1 MVHIQSWRANVRDPL
16 AEKMLGAG
24 GSHALEVVTI
34 AGRPQQVFK
43 GAARNLAGLYRQ
55 AMQHGDRTMVVQD
68 GASLTYAQGFAQAA
82 ALADALR
89 SQYGVGVGTKVAVV
103 MGNRSEWIISVL
115 AITAVGGVA
124 ALVNSRGVAAEMLR
138 AIETAQCTLA
148 IMDVERADII
158 AAAMPEPAWPCII
171 VGASSMAPS
180 FQGRGWGGGGLEGAS
195 SPDCAQTDKPHPNPS
210 PEGEGLDWP
219 ARFETLSTPQ
229 PGLEFRADEMDPEEG
244 GIVLF
249 TSGTTGFP
257 KAALLS
263 QGALAH
269 SVSIAAF
276 MGLVQDVRYEEENGV
291 TLPPERRSMATPA
304 VILGPMFH
312 LSGIMPIFRA
322 ISLGTTIHIMTKW
335 SADIA
340 FDMIESI
347 GMSRLSFVPAMLWDM
362 LRSPRATPELLAKVA
377 YMANGAAALNPTL
390 LAEIRERM
398 PHCLLS
404 NTYGQTETTAWTCSI
419 SGAAYLANPGSCGWA
434 APSIQVR
441 VRRDDGSQADIG
453 EAGELWVSSAGLMTE
468 YLGDAKATAETL
480 QDGWLASG
488 DVAIVDEQGLITI
501 VDRKK
506 NMVISGG
513 ENIYCAEVE
522 RVLAD
527 HPAVRDCI
535 AYGKP
540 DERLG
545 ERLIARV
552 VVAADSAVHEDEIK
566 AHCRAHLAIYKV
578 PRVVI
583 LTSEPLPRTASG
595 KVDRG
600 KVLKEAL

>member
-1 MVHIQSWRANVRDPL
+1 MQIKKWRNNIRDPL
-16 AEKMLGAG
+16 AEWMLGPGGTHTLESATVAG
-24 GSHALEVVTI
+24 YE
-34 AGRPQQVFK
+34 QQVFT
-43 GAARNLAGLYRQ
+43 GAPRNLAGLYRQ
-55 AMQHGDRTMVVQD
+55 AMHFGDRIMVVQD
-68 GASLTYAQGFAQAA
+68 GQSLTYAEVFAKAA

-89 SQYGVGVGTKVAVV
+89 NRFGVRAGTKVAVV
-103 MGNRSEWIISVL
+103 MSNRIEWIISVL

-124 ALVNSRGVAAEMLR
+124 ALVNSRGVAEEMLR
-138 AIETAQCTLA
+138 AIETAQCELA
-148 IMDVERADII
+148 IIDAERAAII
-158 AAAMPEPAWPCII
+158 ASEEPDPVWPRII
-171 VGASSMAPS
+171 VGASLLRISRDADYSELTAP
-180 FQGRGWGGGGLEGAS
+180 
-195 SPDCAQTDKPHPNPS
+195 CADM
-210 PEGEGLDWP
+210 
-219 ARFETLSTPQ
+219 
-229 PGLEFRADEMDPEEG
+229 EFLPDEMGTEEG

-263 QGALAH
+263 HGALAH
-269 SVSIAAF
+269 SVALACF
-276 MGLVQDVRYEEENGV
+276 MGLVQDSRYKEETGLN
-291 TLPPERRSMATPA
+291 LPEERRSMATPA

-322 ISLGTTIHIMTKW
+322 ISLGTTIHIMSKW
-335 SADIA
+335 SVDIA
-340 FDMIESI
+340 FDMIETV

-362 LRSPRATPELLAKVA
+362 LRSPRATPETLAKVA

-390 LAEIRERM
+390 LAEIRTRM
-398 PHCLLS
+398 PNCLLS

-419 SGAAYLANPGSCGWA
+419 SGAAYLANPGSCGWP
-434 APSIQVR
+434 APSVQVSI
-441 VRRDDGSQADIG
+441 RRDNGSEADIG

-468 YLGDAKATAETL
+468 YLGDEKATAEAL

-488 DVAIVDEQGLITI
+488 DIAIMDKVGIVTI

-506 NMVISGG
+506 SMVISGG

-535 AYGKP
+535 VYGLP

-545 ERLIARV
+545 ERLAAHI
-552 VVAADSAVHEDEIK
+552 VVADGAAVSEDDIK
-566 AHCRAHLAIYKV
+566 AHCRVHLAIYKV
-578 PRVVI
+578 PRVVTLSRI
-583 LTSEPLPRTASG
+583 ALPRTASG

-600 KVLKEAL
+600 KFLKHL

>member
-1 MVHIQSWRANVRDPL
+1 MQNSFWPTIARDPI
-16 AEKMLGAG
+16 AERMLGTSG
-24 GSHALEVVTI
+24 THALETI
-34 AGRPQQVFK
+34 YVAGHPQQVFV
-43 GAARNLAGLYRQ
+43 GASRNLAGLYRQ
-55 AMQHGDRTMVVQD
+55 AMVFGDGIMVEQD
-68 GASLTYAQGFAQAA
+68 GKSLSYKEAFDQAA
-82 ALADALR
+82 VLADALR
-89 SQYGVGVGTKVAVV
+89 NQYNVSAGTKVAVV
-103 MGNRSEWIISVL
+103 MSNRIEWIVSVL

-124 ALVNSRGVAAEMLR
+124 ALVNSRGVAEEMLR
-138 AIETAQCTLA
+138 AISTAQCELA
-148 IMDVERADII
+148 IIDAERAEII
-158 AAAMPEPAWPCII
+158 ATELPDPAWPRII
-171 VGASSMAPS
+171 VGTSALRPGKDADYTEMTAP
-180 FQGRGWGGGGLEGAS
+180 R
-195 SPDCAQTDKPHPNPS
+195 
-210 PEGEGLDWP
+210 
-219 ARFETLSTPQ
+219 
-229 PGLEFRADEMDPEEG
+229 PGTAFVPDEMKSEDG

-269 SVSIAAF
+269 SVALACF
-276 MGLVQDVRYEEENGV
+276 MGLVQDARYREENGV
-291 TLPPERRSMATPA
+291 ALPEDRRSMTTPA

-322 ISLGTTIHIMTKW
+322 ISLGTTIHIMSKW
-335 SADIA
+335 NADIA
-340 FDMIESI
+340 FDMIETV

-362 LRSPRATPELLAKVA
+362 LRSPRATPETLGKVA

-390 LAEIRERM
+390 LAEIRKRM

-419 SGAAYLANPGSCGWA
+419 SGAAYLANPGSCGWP
-434 APSIQVR
+434 APSVQVSI
-441 VRRDDGSQADIG
+441 RRDDGSEADVD
-453 EAGELWVSSAGLMTE
+453 EPGELWVSSAGLMSE
-468 YLGDAKATAETL
+468 YLGDAKATADTL
-480 QDGWLASG
+480 QNGWLASG
-488 DVAIVDEQGLITI
+488 DIATMDANGIVTI

-535 AYGKP
+535 AYGLP

-545 ERLIARV
+545 EKLAAHI
-552 VVAADSAVHEDEIK
+552 VVAEDTSVSEDEIK
-566 AHCRAHLAIYKV
+566 AHCRKHLAIYKI
-578 PRVVI
+578 PRIVV
-583 LTSEPLPRTASG
+583 LSPSPLPRTASG

-600 KVLKEAL
+600 TFLKQMRG